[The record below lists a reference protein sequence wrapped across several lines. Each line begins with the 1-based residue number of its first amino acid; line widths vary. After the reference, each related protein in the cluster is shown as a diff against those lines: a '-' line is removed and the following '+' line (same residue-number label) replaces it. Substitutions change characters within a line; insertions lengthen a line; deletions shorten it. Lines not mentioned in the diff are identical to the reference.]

1 VTVSPP
7 PSHGR
12 SFFCALVVTWREGAG
27 VPVTLVVI
35 LTVRCEALDAF
46 RAYERKAAAVMAR
59 YGGAIERTVVT
70 APDGAGLSLKEI
82 HLVTFPDEQAFSAYR
97 RDAELGAVAHLRDAA
112 VVHTEILRGE
122 EGPDYHAA
130 PG

>member
-1 VTVSPP
+1 M
-7 PSHGR
+7 
-12 SFFCALVVTWREGAG
+12 
-27 VPVTLVVI
+27 TLVVI

-70 APDGAGLSLKEI
+70 APDSAGLRLKEVHI
-82 HLVTFPDEQAFSAYR
+82 VTFPDEQAFSAYR
-97 RDAELGAVAHLRDAA
+97 RDGELGAVAHLRDAS
-112 VVHTEILRGE
+112 VVETEILRGE